1 MIRVIRDIQLN
12 NNLQN
17 TFPKTGYV
25 KLEIL
30 PFLVLKMEW
39 EVSDCLPYSPE
50 TIRVANRVT
59 SSMSSSELRCKGTG
73 NICKNQI
80 F

>member
-12 NNLQN
+12 NNLQY

-39 EVSDCLPYSPE
+39 AVRDCRPYSPE
-50 TIRVANRVT
+50 TNHVA
-59 SSMSSSELRCKGTG
+59 K
-73 NICKNQI
+73 
-80 F
+80 